1 MADLKTYEVTVNGHT
16 TTMQLSE
23 EDAKA
28 YGDNA
33 RPVGGGTAPTQPAPA
48 DDSDEKSKTVKNKGR

>member
-16 TTMQLSE
+16 TTMRLTD

-28 YGDNA
+28 YGDDA
-33 RPVGGGTAPTQPAPA
+33 RPVGGRTQAQPADEA
-48 DDSDEKSKTVKNKGR
+48 DEKSKTVKNKGR